1 MKIKKA
7 TEEEMIAERHELARK
22 QVIADPKDQFVNL
35 NNAKLRLSDTERHL
49 ILDEIQF
56 RLVNGQAQGLGAEL
70 VLEMF
75 QSPTQEVTVDNLIHW
90 LRIQRAGFNFLE
102 FMAGKFSS
110 VELLENVS
118 DYYKIRVPKDDKTI
132 GFLFGEIEA
141 NKNPFLIQEYGVS
154 QTSLEQI
161 FQQFAEQTIASD
173 KAFKTFKLTP
183 NGQLTKVDV
192 IGMSLSQRRMSEMGM
207 QGQVVPVGSAAPE
220 GFS

>member
-1 MKIKKA
+1 
-7 TEEEMIAERHELARK
+7 
-22 QVIADPKDQFVNL
+22 
-35 NNAKLRLSDTERHL
+35 
-49 ILDEIQF
+49 
-56 RLVNGQAQGLGAEL
+56 
-70 VLEMF
+70 MF
-75 QSPTQEVTVDNLIHW
+75 QSPTQEVSVDNLIHW

-102 FMAGKFSS
+102 FLAGKFSS

-118 DYYKIRVPKDDKTI
+118 DFYKIRVPKDDKTI
-132 GFLFGEIEA
+132 GFLFGEIES

-161 FQQFAEQTIASD
+161 FQQFADQTIASD

-192 IGMSLSQRRMSEMGM
+192 IGMSLSQRRMSQMGM
-207 QGQVVPVGSAAPE
+207 QGQVFPVGSGAPD